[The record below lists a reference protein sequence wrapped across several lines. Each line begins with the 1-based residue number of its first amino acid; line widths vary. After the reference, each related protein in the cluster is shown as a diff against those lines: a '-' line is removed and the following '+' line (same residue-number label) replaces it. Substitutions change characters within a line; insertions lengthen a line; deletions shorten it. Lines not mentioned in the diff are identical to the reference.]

1 MNEQK
6 ILKGNRIR
14 GKKDSTSFL
23 NYSVPTKTIK
33 RKTNY
38 ILNNVVS
45 LLIYLFTFFIFH
57 YIRKGTLLLEYD
69 YYILLGFLT
78 ISLIL
83 GALLSNKFSLTVQ
96 HELRQALRKLTI
108 SLILSFGFLSLT
120 LLVFDAS
127 SISRALLLWAMLSG
141 FVLES
146 FYYYLISERRK
157 KIRFSESTRVSL
169 SYLLIDGFILSLF
182 CYFEIIENIRPEKLN
197 EKHFIMLIA
206 VYVIWLFSAGATH
219 KFQLLSVVKT
229 QWNAFGLQ
237 MKFYLLIVS
246 LTLLTV
252 FLLRIDSPYW
262 GYFTEGVLK
271 YSLASGVLA
280 FLLFAERIRGKTD
293 EAITLFLKAYEHKE
307 HAAPSVSMN
316 NISKYVFEGTQ
327 VNGSSLESKLQ
338 FEYLKEYAEVFT
350 FIERKL
356 DLRSFDISKTL
367 VTRSV
372 DTYNINVLQPGSQ
385 QLIVNMQAINDQ
397 NKINNYLRELNKRLV
412 KGGIFVG
419 SMIPNKNRYHRYRKK
434 YPFLISN
441 LFYLVDFIWKRV
453 FPKLP
458 IAKKIYFMLSKGKD
472 RAISLAEG
480 LGRLVFCG
488 FEILDLTKINNHVYF
503 LVAKVKE
510 TNYEKNPYYSPIF
523 KMKRVGEGGKTI
535 YVYKFRTMHPYS
547 ELIHQLTYE
556 SLGSLTGDKINHDFR
571 VSAWGNFLR
580 KYWLDEI
587 PMLLNLVKGDLK
599 LFGVRPLSIFKLS
612 LYPKDFQ
619 NIRIKAK
626 PGLVP
631 PYYFDLPNNFEELVE
646 SEKRYL
652 NSYFVHPFKTDLL
665 YFLKAVKNILIMEK
679 RSA

>member
-45 LLIYLFTFFIFH
+45 LLIYFVTFFIFH

-146 FYYYLISERRK
+146 FYYYLISGRRK
-157 KIRFSESTRVSL
+157 KIRFSESTKVSL
-169 SYLLIDGFILSLF
+169 SYLLVDGLILSLF

-197 EKHFIMLIA
+197 EKHFIMLTV
-206 VYVIWLFSAGATH
+206 VYVTWLFSGAATH
-219 KFQLLSVVKT
+219 KFQLLSVVKS

-237 MKFYLLIVS
+237 MKFYLLIIS
-246 LTLLTV
+246 LTLLSV

-293 EAITLFLKAYEHKE
+293 EAVTLFLKAYEYKE
-307 HAAPSVSMN
+307 HSTPSVSMN
-316 NISKYVFEGTQ
+316 NISKYVFENTQ

-356 DLRSFDISKTL
+356 DLRSFDLSKTL
-367 VTRSV
+367 ITRSV
-372 DTYNINVLQPGSQ
+372 DSYNINVLQPGSQ
-385 QLIVNMQAINDQ
+385 QLIVNLQAINDQ

-419 SMIPNKNRYHRYRKK
+419 TMVPNKNRYRRYRKR

-488 FEILDLTKINNHVYF
+488 FEILDITKINNHIYF
-503 LVAKVKE
+503 LVVKVKE

-535 YVYKFRTMHPYS
+535 YVYKLRTMHPYS
-547 ELIHQLTYE
+547 ELIQNFVY
-556 SLGSLTGDKINHDFR
+556 INSKVQEGGKFKNDFR
-571 VSAWGNFLR
+571 IPGWGKFFRSVWIDELPMILN
-580 KYWLDEI
+580 WL
-587 PMLLNLVKGDLK
+587 KRDLK
-599 LFGVRPLSIFKLS
+599 LVGARPISKQYMG
-612 LYPKDFQ
+612 LYSQEHQERRKQF
-619 NIRIKAK
+619 K

-631 PYYFDLPNNFEELVE
+631 PYYADMPKTIEEIE
-646 SEKRYL
+646 KSEKL
-652 NSYFVHPFKTDLL
+652 YFDAYEKNPVRTDVK
-665 YFLKAVKNILIMEK
+665 YFLKVFKNIMFMEK

>member
-1 MNEQK
+1 MN
-6 ILKGNRIR
+6 
-14 GKKDSTSFL
+14 
-23 NYSVPTKTIK
+23 YPVPAKTVK

-45 LLIYLFTFFIFH
+45 LLIYLVTFFIFH
-57 YIRKGTLLLEYD
+57 YIRKGTFLLEYD
-69 YYILLGFLT
+69 YYILLGFLI

-83 GALLSNKFSLTVQ
+83 GSLLSNKFSLTVQ
-96 HELRQALRKLTI
+96 HELRQTLRKLTI
-108 SLILSFGFLSLT
+108 SLILSFGFLSLA

-127 SISRALLLWAMLSG
+127 NISRALLVWTMLSG
-141 FVLES
+141 FVLDS
-146 FYYYLISERRK
+146 FYYYLLSERRK
-157 KIRFSESTRVSL
+157 KIRLTESTKISL
-169 SYLLIDGFILSLF
+169 SYLFIDGVILSLF
-182 CYFEIIENIRPEKLN
+182 CYFEIIESIRPENLN

-206 VYVIWLFSAGATH
+206 VYVIWLFSAAATH
-219 KFQLLSVVKT
+219 KFQLLSVVKS
-229 QWNAFGLQ
+229 QWSAFGLQ

-246 LTLLTV
+246 LTLLSV
-252 FLLRIDSPYW
+252 FLLRIDPPAW
-262 GYFTEGVLK
+262 GYFTVGVLK

-280 FLLFAERIRGKTD
+280 FLLFAEKIRSKTD
-293 EAITLFLKAYEHKE
+293 EAITLFLKAYEYKE
-307 HAAPSVSMN
+307 HAVPSISMN
-316 NISKYVFEGTQ
+316 NSSKYVFESTP
-327 VNGSSLESKLQ
+327 VNESMLKYKLQ

-367 VTRSV
+367 ITRSV
-372 DTYNINVLQPGSQ
+372 DSYSINVLQPGSQ
-385 QLIVNMQAINDQ
+385 QLIVNLQVINDQ
-397 NKINNYLRELNKRLV
+397 NKINNYLREVNKRLV

-419 SMIPNKNRYHRYRKK
+419 SMIPNKNRYRRYRKR
-434 YPFLISN
+434 YPFLISS
-441 LFYLVDFIWKRV
+441 LFYFIDFIWKRV

-458 IAKKIYFMLSKGKD
+458 IAKKIYFMLSKGKN

-503 LVAKVKE
+503 LAAKVKE

-523 KMKRVGEGGKTI
+523 KMRRIGEGGKTI
-535 YVYKFRTMHPYS
+535 YVYKLRTMHPYS
-547 ELIHQLTYE
+547 ELIHQFTYE

-587 PMLLNLVKGDLK
+587 PMLVNLIKGDLK
-599 LFGVRPLSIFKLS
+599 LFGVRPLSNYKLS
-612 LYPKDFQ
+612 LYPKNFQ
-619 NIRIKAK
+619 NIRIKVK

-631 PYYFDLPNNFEELVE
+631 PYYVDLPNNFEELVE
-646 SEKRYL
+646 SEKKYL
-652 NSYFVHPFKTDLL
+652 NSYFSYPFKTDLQ
-665 YFLKAVKNILIMEK
+665 YFFKALINILIKEK